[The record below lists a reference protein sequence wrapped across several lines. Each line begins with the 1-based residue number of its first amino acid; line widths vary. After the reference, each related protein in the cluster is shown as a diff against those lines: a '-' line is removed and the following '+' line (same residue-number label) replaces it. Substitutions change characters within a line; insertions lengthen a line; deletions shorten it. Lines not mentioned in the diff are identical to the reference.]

1 MGGDKERGSVWRRVP
16 QQERSRDRVERIL
29 EVTDA
34 LVVSGGVEAV
44 TTRAIAGAAG
54 IPVASLYQYFAD
66 KEAVLLAL
74 MERDLVEVDAQVA
87 RHVAALSQLSVRTLV
102 ATTMRAYLA
111 VYRRHR
117 SLLMIFVKGRTNPAV
132 RDYCRDHNRR
142 LAQQLFEVA
151 RDAGM
156 VVPDVTG
163 LHAELAIEVSDR
175 LFQVAFDKDPE
186 GDPHVV
192 DEAIAMVS
200 GYLESRAASTG
211 VSDPPR

>member
-1 MGGDKERGSVWRRVP
+1 MDEKARGSVWRRVP

-66 KEAVLLAL
+66 KESVLLAL

-87 RHVAALSQLSVRTLV
+87 QHLAALSPLTVRTLV
-102 ATTMRAYLA
+102 ETTMRAYLA
-111 VYRRHR
+111 VYRQHR
-117 SLLMIFVKGRTNPAV
+117 SLLMIFVRGRTNPAV

-211 VSDPPR
+211 VCGPPR

>member
-1 MGGDKERGSVWRRVP
+1 MDDRQRGKGWRRVP
-16 QQERSRDRVERIL
+16 QQGRSRVRVERIL

-44 TTRAIAGAAG
+44 TTRAIATAAG

-74 MERDLVEVDAQVA
+74 MERDLTELDARVA
-87 RHVAALSQLSVRTLV
+87 HDVAALEPLTVRSLV
-102 ATTMRAYLA
+102 EATMRAYLS
-111 VYRRHR
+111 VYRRRR
-117 SLLMIFVKGRTNPAV
+117 SLLMIFVRGRTNRAV
-132 RDYCRDHNRR
+132 RDYCREHNRR
-142 LAQQLFEVA
+142 LAKELFEVA
-151 RDAGM
+151 RSAGM
-156 VVPDVTG
+156 VVPDATG

-211 VSDPPR
+211 VCGPPR